1 MTAEEFRKKLEE
13 DQEWAPGWE
22 AIEGVFEKL
31 YPGREPSHYGTNM
44 AARAMF
50 GGDCYL
56 DGYSIY
62 DSPNGYKHIV
72 TFGMTELYAD
82 EDALGGEWNNWG
94 YEMTIKLAETDN
106 ESCMWAIGMLSNL
119 AYYTYTEKRFFEPFQ
134 FIAGDGGSINRDRDS
149 QITALMTV
157 YDTEARGVDTIYGRT
172 DFIQLVGITERELDL
187 LKADRENARVLYERM
202 RAENP
207 HLVTDLNRTKSY
219 L

>member
-1 MTAEEFRKKLEE
+1 
-13 DQEWAPGWE
+13 
-22 AIEGVFEKL
+22 
-31 YPGREPSHYGTNM
+31 
-44 AARAMF
+44 
-50 GGDCYL
+50 
-56 DGYSIY
+56 
-62 DSPNGYKHIV
+62 
-72 TFGMTELYAD
+72 
-82 EDALGGEWNNWG
+82 
-94 YEMTIKLAETDN
+94 
-106 ESCMWAIGMLSNL
+106 MLSNL

>member
-1 MTAEEFRKKLEE
+1 
-13 DQEWAPGWE
+13 
-22 AIEGVFEKL
+22 
-31 YPGREPSHYGTNM
+31 
-44 AARAMF
+44 
-50 GGDCYL
+50 
-56 DGYSIY
+56 
-62 DSPNGYKHIV
+62 
-72 TFGMTELYAD
+72 MTELYAD

-157 YDTEARGVDTIYGRT
+157 YDTEARGVDTIYGRM

>member
-13 DQEWAPGWE
+13 DEEWAPGWE
-22 AIEGVFEKL
+22 AIESVFEKL

-157 YDTEARGVDTIYGRT
+157 YDTEARGVDTIYGLSL
-172 DFIQLVGITERELDL
+172 IHI
-187 LKADRENARVLYERM
+187 
-202 RAENP
+202 
-207 HLVTDLNRTKSY
+207 
-219 L
+219 